1 FDPHVAERDA
11 VRSARDAADR
21 LSVQDELVSPL
32 DGVDLQQSQ
41 LAVDLSTVV
50 LARDRLLARIATL
63 GEADVRLLEA
73 GLLGKDQFVEFLP
86 PARNAGLDAPARERF
101 FARRLAGRPLVEH
114 LLPPDHE
121 PRLMLFRLDLDLRRK
136 ARTQ

>member
-1 FDPHVAERDA
+1 
-11 VRSARDAADR
+11 
-21 LSVQDELVSPL
+21 
-32 DGVDLQQSQ
+32 SQ

-63 GEADVRLLEA
+63 GEADVRLLEP
-73 GLLGKDQFVEFLP
+73 GLRGKDRFVEFVS
-86 PARNAGLDAPARERF
+86 PARNAGLDAPALERF

-114 LLPPDHE
+114 LLPPDHRPPPDPE
-121 PRLMLFRLDLDLRRK
+121 PRLLLFRLDLDLRRK